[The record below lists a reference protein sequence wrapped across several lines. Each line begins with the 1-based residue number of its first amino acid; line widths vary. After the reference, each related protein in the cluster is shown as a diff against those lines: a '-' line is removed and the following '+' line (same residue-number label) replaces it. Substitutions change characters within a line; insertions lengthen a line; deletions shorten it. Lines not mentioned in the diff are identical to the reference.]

1 MAYLYRSALVTGAS
15 SGLGRE
21 FARLLAADGVSLVL
35 VARRVDRLDE
45 LAAELIDRHGVAVEV
60 LGADLSDP
68 EDLAR
73 VAKRLA
79 ASDRPIE
86 LLVNNA
92 GFARAGSLAEL
103 PVETELAKIAV
114 NVIAPTRLAQAVL
127 PEMIAR
133 RKGGILFVSSL
144 VSQLPMP
151 RSATYGASKAFLSSL
166 SESVSMEVKRHDV
179 HVTSLAAGLIRT
191 EFHATAGIDVS
202 EIPKVAWVEAGR
214 VARAGLAAV
223 AAGKVTVVPGAVNK
237 LQIPMF
243 KFAPRAMLRAL
254 AKWS

>member
-1 MAYLYRSALVTGAS
+1 MTYLYRSALVTGAS

-21 FARLLAADGVSLVL
+21 FVRLLAAGGVSLVL
-35 VARRVDRLDE
+35 VARRVDRLDA
-45 LAAELIDRHGVAVEV
+45 LAAEMIDRHGVEVEV
-60 LGADLSDP
+60 LAADLS
-68 EDLAR
+68 EEEELIR
-73 VAKRLA
+73 VEKRLA
-79 ASDRPIE
+79 DPHRPIE

-103 PVETELAKIAV
+103 PVETELAKVAV
-114 NVIAPTRLAQAVL
+114 NVIAPVRLSRAVL

-133 RKGGILFVSSL
+133 RKGGVLFVSSL

-151 RSATYGASKAFLSSL
+151 RSATYGATKAFLTSL
-166 SESVSMEVKRHDV
+166 SESVYMEVKNHDV
-179 HVTSLAAGLIRT
+179 HVTSLAAGLVRT
-191 EFHATAGIDVS
+191 EFHTTAGIDVS
-202 EIPKVAWVEAGR
+202 DIPKVAWVEPER

-223 AAGKVTVVPGAVNK
+223 AAGKVTVVPGAINK

-243 KFAPRAMLRAL
+243 KLAPRAMLRAL

>member
-1 MAYLYRSALVTGAS
+1 MTYLYRSALVTGAS

-21 FARLLAADGVSLVL
+21 FVRLLAAGGVSLVL
-35 VARRVDRLDE
+35 VARRVDRLDA
-45 LAAELIDRHGVAVEV
+45 LAAEVIDRHGVEVEV
-60 LGADLSDP
+60 LAADLS
-68 EDLAR
+68 EEEELIR
-73 VAKRLA
+73 VEKRLA
-79 ASDRPIE
+79 DPHRPIE

-103 PVETELAKIAV
+103 PVETELAKVAV
-114 NVIAPTRLAQAVL
+114 NVIAPVRLSRAVL

-133 RKGGILFVSSL
+133 RKGGVLFVSSL

-151 RSATYGASKAFLSSL
+151 RSATYGATKAFLTSL
-166 SESVSMEVKRHDV
+166 SESVYMEVKNHDV

-191 EFHATAGIDVS
+191 EFHTTAGIDVS
-202 EIPKVAWVEAGR
+202 DIPKVAWVEPER

-223 AAGKVTVVPGAVNK
+223 AAGKVTVVPGAINK

-243 KFAPRAMLRAL
+243 KLAPRAMLRAL